1 MACPT
6 DRTMQSL
13 AAAPTYALVIF
24 AAIVVLLEVGRRIGE
39 RQLSLDPVG
48 ARTGIGAIEGAV
60 FGLLALL
67 IAFTFSGAASRLDD
81 RRTLI
86 TEEVN
91 AIGTAW
97 LRLDLLPP
105 ANQPAL
111 RQLMRDYVDARIA
124 FYQGLTDKQTAAQEN
139 ARAMAAQLNIWKQ
152 TVAAVQQMPSPPL
165 GISVLQALNEMI
177 DITTTRSVA
186 LKTHPP
192 LIIYLMLLALML
204 VSALLIGFGM
214 AGSARRNWLHGTGY
228 ALVMVSV
235 MYVILDF
242 EFPRLGIIRVDQFDQ
257 IMLNQRK
264 SMDEANAIIPTLIE
278 PSLYRNI

>member
-1 MACPT
+1 
-6 DRTMQSL
+6 MQSL

-39 RQLSLDPVG
+39 RQLRLDPVG
-48 ARTGIGAIEGAV
+48 ARTGISAIEGAV

-67 IAFTFSGAASRLDD
+67 IAFTFSGAASRMDH

-86 TEEVN
+86 TEETN

-97 LRLDLLPP
+97 LRLDLLPEDS
-105 ANQPAL
+105 QPAL
-111 RQLMRDYVDARIA
+111 RELFRNYVDARIA
-124 FYQGLTDKQTAAQEN
+124 YYDGLTDKQTATKEY
-139 ARAMAAQLNIWKQ
+139 ARSMAAQLHIWKQ
-152 TVAAVQQMPSPPL
+152 AVAAVQRMPSPAP
-165 GISVLQALNEMI
+165 GISALQALNEMI

-186 LKTHPP
+186 QKTHPP
-192 LIIYLMLLALML
+192 VVIYLMLLALTL

-214 AGSARRNWLHGTGY
+214 AGSARRNWLHGIGY

-242 EFPRLGIIRVDQFDQ
+242 EFPRLGIIRVDQFDRF
-257 IMLNQRK
+257 MHDQRK
-264 SMDEANAIIPTLIE
+264 SMDEKNAVAWLSAE
-278 PSLYRNI
+278 PKCSL

>member
-1 MACPT
+1 M
-6 DRTMQSL
+6 MQSL
-13 AAAPTYALVIF
+13 AAAPTYALAIF
-24 AAIVVLLEVGRRIGE
+24 GAIVTLLEVGRRIGE
-39 RQLSLDPVG
+39 HQLRLDPVG

-67 IAFTFSGAASRLDD
+67 IAFTFSGAASRMDD

-86 TEEVN
+86 TEETN

-97 LRLDLLPP
+97 LRVDLLP
-105 ANQPAL
+105 ADNQPAL
-111 RQLMRDYVDARIA
+111 RQLFRDYLDARIA
-124 FYQGLTDKQTAAQEN
+124 YYGGLTDKTTATQEH
-139 ARAMAAQLNIWKQ
+139 ARAMAAQLEIWQ
-152 TVAAVQQMPSPPL
+152 QAVAAVQQMPSPPL

-177 DITTTRSVA
+177 DITTTRNVA

-192 LIIYLMLLALML
+192 LVIYLMLLALTL

-214 AGSARRNWLHGTGY
+214 AGSKRRNWLHGTGY

-257 IMLNQRK
+257 IMLDQRK
-264 SMDEANAIIPTLIE
+264 SMDETIVDSPNFSDPPVL
-278 PSLYRNI
+278 PSSVYRNI

>member
-1 MACPT
+1 
-6 DRTMQSL
+6 MQSL
-13 AAAPTYALVIF
+13 ANAPTYALAIF
-24 AAIVVLLEVGRRIGE
+24 IAIVVLLEVGKRIGE
-39 RQLSLDPVG
+39 HQLRLDPVG

-67 IAFTFSGAASRLDD
+67 IAFTFSGAASRMDH
-81 RRTLI
+81 RRELI
-86 TEEVN
+86 IEETN

-97 LRLDLLPP
+97 LRLDLLPA

-111 RQLMRDYVDARIA
+111 RQLFRDYVDARIA
-124 FYQGLTDKQTAAQEN
+124 YFGSLTDKDAAAREHT
-139 ARAMAAQLNIWKQ
+139 RAMGAQLQIWNQ
-152 TVAAVQQMPSPPL
+152 AVAAILQMPTPTL
-165 GISVLQALNEMI
+165 GTSLLQALNAMI
-177 DITTTRSVA
+177 DITTTRSMA

-192 LIIYLMLLALML
+192 LVIYLMLLVLTL

-214 AGSARRNWLHGTGY
+214 AGPARRNWLHSTGY

-257 IMLNQRK
+257 FMLDQRK
-264 SMDEANAIIPTLIE
+264 SMNEEKAVVSFHAKPTL
-278 PSLYRNI
+278 LL